1 MKWKTSKDLLIIL
14 ISLFILQSCKKE
26 GSIGLEDQLNETGIG
41 VGKNDTSS
49 IIVWTVKDDTLISS
63 NYARNLLGELIDPVF
78 GETRASI
85 AFHATL
91 SKNNVSFGTTPT
103 LDSIVMVMGYIGDT
117 SQRFYGDKNSIFNI
131 SVSQLDETISNDS
144 IYYSNKKYK
153 VKSTEIGSVR
163 YRPNPKDSLII
174 QNIIDNKKDTVMKV
188 YPQIRIKLTDDFG
201 KELLAK
207 SGLVDLS
214 DNTAFLNAYKGF
226 YLTAKNLSGNG
237 GVMSFDLTNANRSY
251 IILYYKNT
259 TDTSNFIFNINS
271 VAANVNRYEH
281 DYSNTKVQYQFTDT
295 VQGQQNAYAQSL
307 AGTRVRIRFPDLE
320 LRKDSNKIAINKAE
334 LIIPIET
341 GSDSKFAPIS
351 TLSLK
356 ARRKGSSAEYLISS
370 GVYDASK
377 KQYTIEMTKTV
388 QQFILNRLD
397 FQALYLEDASKQI
410 KANRSI
416 LNGPKHPS
424 RPIRLAI
431 SYSKL

>member
-1 MKWKTSKDLLIIL
+1 MKLNTTKDLLIIL

-41 VGKNDTSS
+41 VGKHDTSS
-49 IIVWTVKDDTLISS
+49 IVVWTVKDDTLVSS
-63 NYARNLLGELIDPVF
+63 NYVRNQLGELIDPVF
-78 GETRASI
+78 GETRATI

-91 SKNNVSFGTTPT
+91 SKNNVSFGTNPT
-103 LDSIVMVMGYIGDT
+103 LDSIVMVMGYIGDAT
-117 SQRFYGDKNSIFNI
+117 QRFYGDTNSVFSI
-131 SVSQLDETISNDS
+131 SVAQLDETISNDS

-153 VKSTEIGSVR
+153 TKAGVVGSIR
-163 YRPNPKDSLII
+163 YRPNPKDSIII
-174 QNIIDNKKDTVMKV
+174 QNIIDGKKDTVMKV
-188 YPQIRIKLTDDFG
+188 YPQIRIKLDDNFG

-207 SGLVDLS
+207 SGQVDLS

-251 IILYYKNT
+251 VILYYKNT

-271 VAANVNRYEH
+271 VAANVNHYEH
-281 DYSNTKVQYQFTDT
+281 DYSNTKVQYQFADS
-295 VQGQQNAYAQSL
+295 VQGQQNVYAQSL
-307 AGTRVRIRFPDLE
+307 AGTRVRIRFPNLE

-356 ARRKGSSAEYLISS
+356 ARRKGSNTEYLISS
-370 GVYDASK
+370 GVYNATK

-388 QQFILNRLD
+388 QQFILNKLD

-410 KANRSI
+410 RANRSV

-424 RPIRLAI
+424 KPIRLAI

>member
-1 MKWKTSKDLLIIL
+1 MSLLCSKWLGHYSTIGRYSFALSQCFKKSALVRVPIRLGADSFLKGKISEENKIRLLKAMEAFKLLMDVHGVTNYYACGTSAMREASNGVEVIEDIFEKTS
-14 ISLFILQSCKKE
+14 
-26 GSIGLEDQLNETGIG
+26 
-41 VGKNDTSS
+41 
-49 IIVWTVKDDTLISS
+49 VKI
-63 NYARNLLGELIDPVF
+63 
-78 GETRASI
+78 
-85 AFHATL
+85 
-91 SKNNVSFGTTPT
+91 
-103 LDSIVMVMGYIGDT
+103 
-117 SQRFYGDKNSIFNI
+117 
-131 SVSQLDETISNDS
+131 
-144 IYYSNKKYK
+144 
-153 VKSTEIGSVR
+153 
-163 YRPNPKDSLII
+163 
-174 QNIIDNKKDTVMKV
+174 NIIDGKKDTVMKV

-251 IILYYKNT
+251 IILYYKNS

-356 ARRKGSSAEYLISS
+356 ARRKGSSTEYLISS

-377 KQYTIEMTKTV
+377 KQ
-388 QQFILNRLD
+388 
-397 FQALYLEDASKQI
+397 
-410 KANRSI
+410 
-416 LNGPKHPS
+416 
-424 RPIRLAI
+424 
-431 SYSKL
+431 